1 MVKEKVM
8 YGKTAGAGGAIGG
21 MLPVTGVNILTSAL
35 IAFVLIGAGFA
46 VVRCLPK
53 RRTA

>member
-1 MVKEKVM
+1 M
-8 YGKTAGAGGAIGG
+8 YGKTVGASGVVGG
-21 MLPVTGVNILTSAL
+21 MLPVTGINVLYSAL

-46 VVRCLPK
+46 VARCLPR